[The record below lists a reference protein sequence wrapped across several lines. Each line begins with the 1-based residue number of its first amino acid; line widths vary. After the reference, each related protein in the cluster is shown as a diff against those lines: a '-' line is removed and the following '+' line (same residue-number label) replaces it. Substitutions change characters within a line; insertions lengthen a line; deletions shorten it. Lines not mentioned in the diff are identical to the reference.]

1 MVKLQTEKTQ
11 RSAPVHPVTNQSQE
25 NFVHCFMIIIII
37 TTVCRCSVHVTP
49 TSLALTHQ
57 QISQAVKRRQLIQNR
72 LLIES
77 LQIVWMMCKLNA
89 LLNSMKLDNIPLS
102 HSWLIDIIH
111 DSNGQRSNGQHSN
124 ILERFASHRRAI
136 VLLEPFLQGMLL
148 ICVSICC
155 NDKLSQQFLQQ

>member
-1 MVKLQTEKTQ
+1 M
-11 RSAPVHPVTNQSQE
+11 S
-25 NFVHCFMIIIII
+25 
-37 TTVCRCSVHVTP
+37 
-49 TSLALTHQ
+49 
-57 QISQAVKRRQLIQNR
+57 
-72 LLIES
+72 
-77 LQIVWMMCKLNA
+77 KLNA

-124 ILERFASHRRAI
+124 ILERLASHRRVI